1 MIGRPVIKSH
11 WMLCIVGDR
20 QIEDQRRWPG
30 VIAREIC
37 LCCSAITSCILSACN
52 FLCLAM
58 SELMFLILKQFLV
71 QETTENTPVV
81 YFFYHPGASHD
92 KESILTLP

>member
-11 WMLCIVGDR
+11 WMLCIVG
-20 QIEDQRRWPG
+20 EDKCGWPG
-30 VIAREIC
+30 IIARKIC

-71 QETTENTPVV
+71 QETTENTPVAV
-81 YFFYHPGASHD
+81 YFITLGPAS
-92 KESILTLP
+92 EGS